1 MLFYLLYLLYYNTV
15 CFIILSENQIPN
27 KKKSIFKELESMITP
42 SITYMHEPSNIS
54 WNMIYIHILF
64 IVRRSKKYLIT
75 VKCMFYIILYLYA
88 LGLCVSIMQMSSYI
102 KHSQLDFY
110 NYIFENDDYTEG
122 DVASNVP

>member
-1 MLFYLLYLLYYNTV
+1 MCYIQCLTLKYMLFYILCLHYYNSV
-15 CFIILSENQIPN
+15 CFIIFSENQISN
-27 KKKSIFKELESMITP
+27 KKKSIVKELEAMITP
-42 SITYMHEPSNIS
+42 SIHREPLNIS

-102 KHSQLDFY
+102 KHSQ
-110 NYIFENDDYTEG
+110 
-122 DVASNVP
+122 